1 MHRRRTR
8 HRFSALTTAQPF
20 PLAPPPPRSRPASFF
35 GRLSKRVSA
44 YSRLATP
51 GDSAEHV
58 ALSPTATLIDAR
70 RAASPTPQLP
80 ALRKDPTPLGDSIAV
95 EMYWGRG
102 AARSRERI

>member
-1 MHRRRTR
+1 M
-8 HRFSALTTAQPF
+8 RF
-20 PLAPPPPRSRPASFF
+20 
-35 GRLSKRVSA
+35 
-44 YSRLATP
+44 
-51 GDSAEHV
+51 
-58 ALSPTATLIDAR
+58 DAR